1 MEIYFY
7 LIFFLGLS
15 ALFSGIEIAFV
26 SSNKLRIEL
35 NKDSN
40 SLSSRILAK
49 FNADPSKFITS
60 LLIGN
65 NIALI
70 LFSIF
75 MARQLTA
82 DIFNTTED
90 SFLLLFYQT
99 IITTVVV
106 LIFGEFFPKAIFRIA
121 PHTFLQT
128 FAIPLN
134 YLIFLPLKPF
144 ASLFSGLSKFLI
156 KKFQKEEFDEEKEVF
171 TSIDLE
177 FYIKEI
183 AAGQASFEDDDE
195 INTEIFEKALY
206 LKDIKVRECMVP
218 RTEIQAI
225 DINATVEDL
234 KNKFIET
241 KHSRILIYEENIDNM
256 MGYAHHIDIIKNPSS
271 IRDII
276 FDLPVVPGTM
286 SARNLMNIFTK
297 QNKSI
302 AYVVDEF
309 GGTAGIVTLEDLL
322 EEIFGEIQDEHD
334 DDEFIEK
341 KLDNDEYIFS
351 GRLEIDYL
359 NEKYNLELPEGDYE
373 TLAGFI
379 ISNHE
384 DIPDEKETIF
394 IDNFEITVISAEDN
408 RIETIKLKVSESVDE
423 Q

>member
-1 MEIYFY
+1 MEIYIY
-7 LIFFLGLS
+7 LIIFLGLS

-35 NKDSN
+35 NKESH

-49 FNADPSKFITS
+49 FNDDPSKFITS

-75 MARQLTA
+75 MAKQLTA
-82 DIFNTTED
+82 DIFKTTED

-99 IITTVVV
+99 IITTIVV

-121 PHTFLQT
+121 PHGFLKT

-134 YLIFLPLKPF
+134 YFIYLPLKPF
-144 ASLFSGLSKFLI
+144 AALFSGLSKFLI
-156 KKFQKEEFDEEKEVF
+156 KKFQSDDFDEEKEVF
-171 TSIDLE
+171 TAIDLE

-225 DINATVEDL
+225 DIDASIEDL

-241 KHSRILIYEENIDNM
+241 KHSRILVYEETMDNIL
-256 MGYAHHIDIIKNPSS
+256 GYAHHIDVIKNPNS

-276 FDLPVVPGTM
+276 FKLPVVPGTM

-341 KLDNDEYIFS
+341 QLSEKEFLFS

-359 NEKYNLELPEGDYE
+359 NEKYDLELPEGDYE
-373 TLAGFI
+373 TIAGFV

-384 DIPDEKETIF
+384 DIPEEEETIY
-394 IDNFEITVISAEDN
+394 IDKFEITVISAEDN
-408 RIETIKLKVSESVDE
+408 RIETIKLKISDPMGD

>member
-1 MEIYFY
+1 MEIYIY
-7 LIFFLGLS
+7 LILFLGLS
-15 ALFSGIEIAFV
+15 ALFSGIEIAFI

-35 NKDSN
+35 DKGSN
-40 SLSSRILAK
+40 SLSSKILAK
-49 FNADPSKFITS
+49 FNDDPSKFITS

-70 LFSIF
+70 LFSTF
-75 MARQLTA
+75 MAKELTA
-82 DIFNTTED
+82 DIFNTVDD

-99 IITTVVV
+99 IITTIIV
-106 LIFGEFFPKAIFRIA
+106 LLFGEFFPKAIFRIA
-121 PHTFLQT
+121 PYTFLKT

-134 YLIFLPLKPF
+134 YLIYLPLKPF
-144 ASLFSGLSKFLI
+144 AYLFSGLSKFLI
-156 KKFQKEEFDEEKEVF
+156 KKFQSDNFDEEKEVF
-171 TSIDLE
+171 TAVDLE

-183 AAGQASFEDDDE
+183 AAGKATSEEDDE

-218 RTEIQAI
+218 RTEIKAI
-225 DINATVEDL
+225 DINASIDEL
-234 KNKFIET
+234 KEKFIET
-241 KHSRILIYEENIDNM
+241 KHSRILVYEENMDNIL
-256 MGYAHHIDIIKNPSS
+256 GYTHHIDVIKNPDS

-276 FDLPVVPGTM
+276 FKLPVVPGTM
-286 SARNLMNIFTK
+286 SARNLMDIFTK

-341 KLDNDEYIFS
+341 QLSDIEFIFS

-359 NEKYNLELPEGDYE
+359 NEKYNLALPEGDYE
-373 TLAGFI
+373 TLAGFVI
-379 ISNHE
+379 TNHE
-384 DIPDEKETIF
+384 DIPEEEETIH
-394 IDNFEITVISAEDN
+394 IDRFEITVVSAEDN
-408 RIETIKLKVSESVDE
+408 RIETIKLKISYPIGE